1 MLALFLSRM
10 IFPKLAR
17 SMFELPMLAAEQPR
31 DAKFRE
37 NAAWLRKYKPMDF
50 GVEPDVR
57 FTC

>member
-1 MLALFLSRM
+1 
-10 IFPKLAR
+10 
-17 SMFELPMLAAEQPR
+17 MLAAEHPR

-57 FTC
+57 FLSFFFLFCFLEVLF

>member
-1 MLALFLSRM
+1 M